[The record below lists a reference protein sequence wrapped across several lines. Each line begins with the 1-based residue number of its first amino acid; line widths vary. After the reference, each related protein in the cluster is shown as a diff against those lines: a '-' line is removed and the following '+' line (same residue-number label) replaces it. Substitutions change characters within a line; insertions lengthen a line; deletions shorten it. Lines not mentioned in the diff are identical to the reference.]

1 MYFLSNLLT
10 GFDWQ
15 HFIPIALGFP
25 AVCMILSMIG
35 RGIFGKDSDLNHALS
50 SAVGILFIYI
60 ITIVVLILGGE
71 LSQFEQLLSPL
82 PFIEISENTVSVFPI
97 SSVSYTDVCAQILS
111 MIILAFLVN
120 LLDSILPKGKNMITW
135 LFFRCGTVSL
145 SMLAHLFVTGIF
157 ENIIPDVIISN
168 ASAILLWILVIML
181 GVGALKYLVGAALA
195 TINPII
201 GIVYTFFFANIVGR
215 QLTKSVLTTLLL
227 TALVYIAGQIGI
239 STLTIDPVAL
249 NAYVP
254 FLGLLAAVWYM
265 II

>member
-1 MYFLSNLLT
+1 
-10 GFDWQ
+10 
-15 HFIPIALGFP
+15 
-25 AVCMILSMIG
+25 
-35 RGIFGKDSDLNHALS
+35 
-50 SAVGILFIYI
+50 
-60 ITIVVLILGGE
+60 
-71 LSQFEQLLSPL
+71 
-82 PFIEISENTVSVFPI
+82 
-97 SSVSYTDVCAQILS
+97 
-111 MIILAFLVN
+111 
-120 LLDSILPKGKNMITW
+120 MITW

-181 GVGALKYLVGAALA
+181 GVGALKYLIGAALA

-239 STLTIDPVAL
+239 STLTIDPAAL
-249 NAYVP
+249 NAY
-254 FLGLLAAVWYM
+254 FSWLISLGLVYDYLIKSKIAKKTSFGENFCFTNSLIC
-265 II
+265 IIICK